1 MSIVQ
6 KGSLLS
12 GIKGRVGDLVVKH
25 YKDKVVVTKAPNF
38 GPDKPS
44 KLQKVY
50 RSEFSKAVAY
60 AKAITR
66 NPEKKK
72 AYAKKVAKGQ
82 RVYNY
87 AMQEY
92 LRNKTK
98 K

>member
-1 MSIVQ
+1 MGIVQ

-12 GIKGRVGDLVVKH
+12 GIKGRIGDLVVKH
-25 YKDKVVVTKAPNF
+25 YKDKIVVTQVPYF

-50 RSEFSKAVAY
+50 RSEFSKAIAY
-60 AKAITR
+60 AQSITR

-72 AYAKKVAKGQ
+72 AYEKKVKPGQ

-87 AMQEY
+87 AIQEY
-92 LRNKTK
+92 FKNQK
-98 K
+98 KK